1 MLYIYILYIYASVDC
16 KPPSD
21 VRGIFLD
28 ISKVFKRVCH
38 EGLTIK

>member
-16 KPPSD
+16 KPPCD

-28 ISKVFKRVCH
+28 ISKVLSKVISKVYF
-38 EGLTIK
+38 